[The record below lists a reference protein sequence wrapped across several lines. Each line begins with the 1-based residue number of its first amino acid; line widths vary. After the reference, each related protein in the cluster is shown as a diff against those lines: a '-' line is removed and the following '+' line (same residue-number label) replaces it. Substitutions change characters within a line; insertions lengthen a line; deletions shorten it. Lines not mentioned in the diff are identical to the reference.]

1 LNTFKAN
8 LQPFKKMKM
17 KSRSIIL
24 SIALAIVFV
33 AHTSKSQ
40 DIKSADLEG
49 RWDLVI
55 SMNGK
60 DRPSW
65 LEVRHSGNHTFVGS
79 FVFADGSA
87 RPISE
92 VKLNGAKFNFSIPP
106 QWEKE
111 TTYLDFEGTVEA
123 DGIKGTMKYV
133 DNKTY
138 NWTATRAP
146 LLKRTKDPVWDKP
159 KNLFNGKDL
168 TGWRAMGDNQWVVE
182 SGILKSPKSGANLV
196 SDDTFTDF
204 KLHVEF
210 RYPKG
215 SNSGIYLRGRYEV
228 QIMDSKGSEPDAGLF
243 GGVYGF
249 LTPNEM
255 MAKEP
260 GEWQTFDITLVGR
273 KVTVVA
279 NGKAVIT
286 EQIIPGITGGALD
299 SKEGE
304 PGPILIQGDHGAIE
318 FKSIVITPAK

>member
-1 LNTFKAN
+1 
-8 LQPFKKMKM
+8 MIIEM
-17 KSRSIIL
+17 KSVSKRITWTLAL
-24 SIALAIVFV
+24 SITLTAFMLNA
-33 AHTSKSQ
+33 Q
-40 DIKSADLEG
+40 DIKPADLEG

-55 SMNGK
+55 SMDGK
-60 DRPSW
+60 DLPSW
-65 LEVRHSGNHTFVGS
+65 LEVRHSGSHTLVGS
-79 FVFADGSA
+79 FVYANGSA

-92 VKLNGAKFNFSIPP
+92 VKVSGGKFSFSIPP

-111 TTYLDFEGTVEA
+111 TTYLDFEGTVSA
-123 DGIKGTMKYV
+123 DGLKGTLKYV

-138 NWTATRAP
+138 NWTGTRAP

-159 KNLFNGKDL
+159 VNLFNGKDL
-168 TGWRAMGDNQWVVE
+168 KGWHAMGENQWIVE

-196 SDDTFTDF
+196 SYDTFTDF

-228 QIMDSKGSEPDAGLF
+228 QIMDSKGLEPDYGLF

-255 MAKEP
+255 VAKDA
-260 GEWQTFDITLVGR
+260 GEWQTFDITLIGR
-273 KVTVVA
+273 TVTVVA
-279 NGKAVIT
+279 NGKAIIT
-286 EQIIPGITGGALD
+286 EQIIPGITGGAID

>member
-1 LNTFKAN
+1 
-8 LQPFKKMKM
+8 M
-17 KSRSIIL
+17 KSRSGRLIC
-24 SIALAIVFV
+24 SIALAIILV

-40 DIKSADLEG
+40 DIKPADLEG
-49 RWDLVI
+49 RWDMVI
-55 SMNGK
+55 SMDGK
-60 DRPSW
+60 DLPSW
-65 LEVRHSGNHTFVGS
+65 LEVRHSGVQTLVGS
-79 FVFADGSA
+79 FVYANGSA

-92 VKLNGAKFNFSIPP
+92 VKHSGGKFTFSIPP

-111 TTYLDFEGTVEA
+111 TNYLDFEGTVVS
-123 DGIKGTMKYV
+123 DGLRGTVKYV

-146 LLKRTKDPVWDKP
+146 LLNRSKEPVWDKP
-159 KNLFNGKDL
+159 VNLFNGKDL
-168 TGWRAMGDNQWVVE
+168 KGWRAMGENQWVVE

-196 SDDTFTDF
+196 SYDTFSDF

-228 QIMDSKGSEPDAGLF
+228 QIMDSKGLEPDYGLF

-255 MAKEP
+255 AAKDA

-279 NGKAVIT
+279 NGKSVIT

-318 FKSIVITPAK
+318 FKIIVITPAKQ